1 MIEHDQPDV
10 QRARNEVILR
20 DRALSY
26 ARADEQ
32 TSDEA
37 EEDVLLF
44 RLGEE
49 RYAIELQ
56 NLLAVRPTAG
66 ITPIPCTPPHIAGI
80 LNVRGD
86 VISVLNLGTALE
98 LRSTS
103 SETEQ
108 AQVLLVGRRSEQVG
122 LLVDEVLG
130 VRRLSSKQLER
141 PLSGRDFA
149 RGVAEASIVC
159 LDIEALLTD
168 DRFEIDEEV
177 T

>member
-1 MIEHDQPDV
+1 VIGHDEPEEERIRRD
-10 QRARNEVILR
+10 AILR

-26 ARADEQ
+26 ARIEDHA
-32 TSDEA
+32 SDEA
-37 EEDVLLF
+37 EAHVLLF
-44 RLGEE
+44 RLGDE
-49 RYAIELQ
+49 RYAIELRD
-56 NLLAVRPTAG
+56 LLAVRPATG
-66 ITPIPCTPPHIAGI
+66 ITHIPCTPPHIAGI

-86 VISVLNLGTALE
+86 VISVVSLSTALE
-98 LRSTS
+98 LRSAPHDP
-103 SETEQ
+103 EE
-108 AQVLLVGRRSEQVG
+108 AQVLLVARQHEQVG

-130 VRRLSSKQLER
+130 VRRLSTKQLER

-159 LDIEALLTD
+159 LDLESLLTD